1 MQRRL
6 KRLIWIQIICWFVI
20 LLHEEVRRSSELMW
34 VFFRDVKVPCKGIVW
49 NEGIEKRGAC
59 LEQRNRK
66 QRNGLKRR
74 NKRADERKE
83 WMKMDIKGWLK
94 RRNKRRAG
102 LEQRGTKEVMKVDIN
117 GCLPITRIKTHKL
130 TKTRYC
136 LMILHLYRII
146 SRFVFF
152 GTSILLCI

>member
-74 NKRADERKE
+74 NKR
-83 WMKMDIKGWLK
+83 
-94 RRNKRRAG
+94 RAG